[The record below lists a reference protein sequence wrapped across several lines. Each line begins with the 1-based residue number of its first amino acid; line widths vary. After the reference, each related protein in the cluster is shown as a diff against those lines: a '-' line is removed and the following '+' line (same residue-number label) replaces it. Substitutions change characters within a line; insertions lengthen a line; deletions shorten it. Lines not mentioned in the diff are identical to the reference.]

1 MNAPWWRSTRKQH
14 SELWYLAALQGQQIT
29 RGAPLH
35 VHSTATRGGCAMLWT
50 AASLMRH
57 ACRAS
62 FDGRH
67 TMRMLRDS
75 SIRCTTSQC
84 ALPMI
89 NLGYLD
95 RDWYGEQVHLPA
107 SISVHVP
114 ARVAAL

>member
-1 MNAPWWRSTRKQH
+1 
-14 SELWYLAALQGQQIT
+14 
-29 RGAPLH
+29 
-35 VHSTATRGGCAMLWT
+35 MLWT
-50 AASLMRH
+50 AASLVRH

-95 RDWYGEQVHLPA
+95 RDWYGERVHLPA
-107 SISVHVP
+107 SVSVVVP
-114 ARVAAL
+114 AKVTAFWGPHKRCGLSAAQLV

>member
-1 MNAPWWRSTRKQH
+1 MVSG
-14 SELWYLAALQGQQIT
+14 QGQVT
-29 RGAPLH
+29 TWYALLRF
-35 VHSTATRGGCAMLWT
+35 HSSAAGGCAMLWT
-50 AASLMRH
+50 AASLVRH
-57 ACRAS
+57 VCRAS

-95 RDWYGEQVHLPA
+95 RDWYGE
-107 SISVHVP
+107 
-114 ARVAAL
+114 